1 LGNQLDIGFADMLD
15 FLAED
20 PETTSA
26 ILYIESIRDSRYFMS
41 AARAFARKK
50 PLLAYKAG
58 RYAESA
64 QAAASHTGA
73 MAGVDAVYQAAFDRA
88 GIVRVFDMQSVFESA
103 ALLTQ
108 HPQPVGPRLAIV
120 TNAGGPGVMA
130 TDSLLELG
138 GHLSKL
144 SDATLQE
151 LNRFLPDNW
160 SHHNPVDVIGDADA
174 ERFVRA
180 VEIVVAD
187 ENVDTVLA
195 ILTPQAMTNPTL
207 TATRLTQVSLPSR
220 KTLLASWMGGVL
232 MAEGIRL
239 LQQSHI
245 PSFATPEQAI
255 HGFMHL
261 IQYSVNREMLY
272 ETPRDISIA
281 YPSSALERSDIF
293 SKRSFQSERS
303 ILTELESTALL
314 QSYGIPTTQMAVAE
328 NTDQAVRAS
337 SGMGYPVVMKIY
349 SPQIT
354 HKTDVHGVALNLQNE
369 NEVRATFD
377 RMMQSAGTLRPDAH
391 ILGVVIQPMVTA
403 IHGVELILGA
413 KRDPVF
419 GTVMMVGTGGVTAE
433 LSKDRSLELPP
444 INERLAMRMLTSLKS
459 WPLLNGFRGR
469 PRADIDRLIE
479 TLLRFSSLIVEQP
492 DIVEADINP
501 LLITSNSLVA
511 LDARFVLAS
520 RTDRPKRPYDHLAV
534 RPYPSEFESLTTLK
548 DGTAIR
554 LRPIRPE
561 DEPKWRAM
569 LRRCSDASIWSRFHV
584 SFKEATHELATRFC
598 FLDYDREIAIVAE
611 TIGEAHPEIVAVGR
625 LVSDADHRTAEFAV
639 LVEDAWQNRGLGTA
653 ITRHCVGIAGP
664 WGIHKIVAETSAMTS
679 RMVTIFRKMDFTLES
694 VQDNQVVLASKIL
707 N

>member
-1 LGNQLDIGFADMLD
+1 
-15 FLAED
+15 
-20 PETTSA
+20 
-26 ILYIESIRDSRYFMS
+26 
-41 AARAFARKK
+41 
-50 PLLAYKAG
+50 
-58 RYAESA
+58 
-64 QAAASHTGA
+64 
-73 MAGVDAVYQAAFDRA
+73 
-88 GIVRVFDMQSVFESA
+88 
-103 ALLTQ
+103 
-108 HPQPVGPRLAIV
+108 
-120 TNAGGPGVMA
+120 
-130 TDSLLELG
+130 
-138 GHLSKL
+138 
-144 SDATLQE
+144 
-151 LNRFLPDNW
+151 
-160 SHHNPVDVIGDADA
+160 
-174 ERFVRA
+174 
-180 VEIVVAD
+180 
-187 ENVDTVLA
+187 
-195 ILTPQAMTNPTL
+195 
-207 TATRLTQVSLPSR
+207 
-220 KTLLASWMGGVL
+220 MGGVL

-303 ILTELESTALL
+303 ILTELESKALL

-520 RTDRPKRPYDHLAV
+520 RTDRSKRPYDHLAV